1 MLNLCGTIFYI
12 KTNVLQD
19 FRICMSVP
27 LISLV
32 PNLNTSNVV
41 IVYLEQGNVCQF
53 KEKYKTVDATNSP
66 STCVFNYQR
75 DHFTKTFIVTFKEN
89 QAQITTAG

>member
-1 MLNLCGTIFYI
+1 MRISQEVKGVIMRNLCGTSFYI

-41 IVYLEQGNVCQF
+41 IVYLEQANVC
-53 KEKYKTVDATNSP
+53 
-66 STCVFNYQR
+66 
-75 DHFTKTFIVTFKEN
+75 
-89 QAQITTAG
+89 